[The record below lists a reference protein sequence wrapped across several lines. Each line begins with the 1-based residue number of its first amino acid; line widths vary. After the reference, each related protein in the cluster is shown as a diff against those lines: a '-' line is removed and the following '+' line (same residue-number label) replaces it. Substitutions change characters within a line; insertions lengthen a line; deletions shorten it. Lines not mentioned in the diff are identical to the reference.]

1 MTDIVAPAPRPADVP
16 VVTPAGV
23 TVRMPT
29 VSDGAACWR
38 LARDSGVL
46 DLNSRY
52 AYLLWARDFAETSAV
67 AWLRGGVVGFVTG
80 FRRPERPATLFVWQI
95 AVAGAA
101 RGRAVGAAMLDAL
114 VDRLP
119 DVDHVEA
126 SIAPDNAPSQALFAG
141 FAARRGAAVS
151 RSLLFGADLLG
162 NGHRPEILVRIG
174 PLRR

>member
-1 MTDIVAPAPRPADVP
+1 MAAASRSADIP

-23 TVRMPT
+23 TVRKPST
-29 VSDGAACWR
+29 SDGATMWR
-38 LARDSGVL
+38 LARDTGVL

-52 AYLLWARDFAETSAV
+52 SYLLWTRDFAETSAV
-67 AWLRGGVVGFVTG
+67 AWLRGGAVGFVTG
-80 FRRPERPATLFVWQI
+80 FRRPERPATLFVWQV
-95 AVAGAA
+95 AVAEAA
-101 RGRAVGAAMLDAL
+101 RGRGAGAAMLDAL

-126 SIAPDNAPSQALFAG
+126 SIAPDNSPSQALFAG
-141 FAARRGAAVS
+141 FAARRGAALA
-151 RSLLFGADLLG
+151 RSLLFGSDLLG